1 MKLPS
6 LLGVVVV
13 LAGCGS
19 APPSPSSGASEALVL
34 RQETAHFRI
43 LAGDV
48 SAIVWTDV
56 LQRLESNYARVM
68 EDLSV
73 VSLDQVTVRI
83 WSNETV
89 FRDELE
95 RVLGTRYAAAGY
107 VMPNRELR
115 VLAVPNVGINAVHEF
130 CHVVTMAV
138 QANVANNPRWLWE
151 SVALYEN
158 GELVDPRSWPFL
170 ANGPY
175 PTLEQLNADPNSSL
189 EIYRV
194 GYTLAEFI
202 VNRFGRGALL
212 QLIRARGDVPGVLG
226 VSLADF
232 QSQWVAYVHAR

>member
-1 MKLPS
+1 LKLPS
-6 LLGVVVV
+6 LLGIAVV
-13 LAGCGS
+13 LVACGS
-19 APPSPSSGASEALVL
+19 APPSPSGAPTETLVL

-43 LAGDV
+43 LTGDV
-48 SAIVWTDV
+48 SATVWTDV

-68 EDLSV
+68 QDLSV

-115 VLAVPNVGINAVHEF
+115 VLVVPNVGVNAVHEF
-130 CHVVTMAV
+130 CHVVTMAG

-151 SVALYEN
+151 SVALFEN
-158 GELVDPRSWPFL
+158 GELVDPRSWPFF

-202 VNRFGRGALL
+202 VNRFGRSALV

-226 VSLADF
+226 VSVADF
-232 QSQWVAYVHAR
+232 QTQWAASIQAR